1 MKNAKDV
8 VGWSCAVG
16 ALAAVGCLLPGCAA
30 KHGVPGPAA
39 AFDSAP
45 GFLYRTNYQ
54 GWADSIWV
62 SNGKVEVI
70 IVPAIGRVMQFR
82 FAGHEDGPFWENP
95 DLLGGSPDPDSK
107 TWLNFGGDKTW
118 PSPQSSWQTVLSTN
132 WPPPAGFDATP
143 VEARIDG
150 WVVTLDYPVDE
161 AFGIR
166 VSREIKLAND
176 APVMT
181 IKTRFEKV
189 GSPTLDAGIWVITQ
203 LKEPLAVYARP
214 PMASVY
220 AQGFLP
226 MSDRVPPSLTIR
238 DRLLSLNR
246 DPQHPHK
253 IGLDVGSLLWM
264 SDDTVL
270 KIDCPRLLYR
280 SYPDAGAS
288 AAISTHPDP
297 LPYVTFEIMAPA
309 KQLRVG
315 DVLEQRSSYTLL
327 RRTEMDPHIEA
338 IRLLKR

>member
-1 MKNAKDV
+1 MKNVKAV
-8 VGWSCAVG
+8 VGWSSVVG
-16 ALAAVGCLLPGCAA
+16 ALAAFACLLPGCAA
-30 KHGVPGPAA
+30 KQGLSGPAA
-39 AFDSAP
+39 AFDSPP
-45 GFLYRTNYQ
+45 GFLYRTNYH
-54 GWADSIWV
+54 GWADSIWI
-62 SNGKVEVI
+62 SNGKVEAI

-82 FAGHEDGPFWENP
+82 LAGHTDGPFWENP
-95 DLLGGSPDPDSK
+95 DLLGARPNPDST

-118 PSPQSSWQTVLSTN
+118 PSPVDTWQTVLSTN
-132 WPPPAGFDATP
+132 WPPPPGFDATP
-143 VEARIDG
+143 VVAQIDG

-189 GSPTLDAGIWVITQ
+189 GPPTLDAGISVITQ
-203 LKEPLAVYARP
+203 LKEPLAAYARTP
-214 PMASVY
+214 LTSVF

-226 MSDRVPPSLTIR
+226 MSDRVPPSLAIR

-246 DPQHPHK
+246 NPQHPYK
-253 IGLDVGSLLWM
+253 IGLDVGSLLWV

-270 KIDCPRLLYR
+270 KIDSPRLLYR

-297 LPYVTFEIMAPA
+297 LPYVEFEMMAPA

-315 DVLEQRSSYTLL
+315 DVLEQRSSYTLM
-327 RRTEMDPHIEA
+327 RRIELDPHIEA
-338 IRLLKR
+338 ARLLKP